1 VPPALRMEPAL
12 SSCDDGYRISNMSA
26 TAAIARALP
35 APRVGRPAGFILAT
49 YAFAVTMVGTTV
61 PTPLYVFYKQ
71 RFGFSEL
78 MITVIFATYAAGV
91 ISALLLLGRAS
102 DVVGRRPVLFLGL
115 LLSALSAVVFLV
127 ADGLPL
133 LLVGRVLSGLSAGI
147 FTGTATATL
156 LDLGEQP
163 DRSTLV
169 AAIANMGG
177 LGCGPLLAGILA
189 QLAPLPLR
197 LSFWADLGLLLPAFA
212 GVLLMPEPVRA
223 SPGQRLGPQ
232 RLSVPREV
240 RATFIPA
247 AMAGFAGFAV
257 MGLSTAV
264 APAFLGRV
272 GVTSDVVVGLVV
284 FGVFAAS
291 TLGQLLL
298 EIVPRNRAVPIG
310 CAGLIVGMA
319 LLALGLGELSLGLL
333 VAGAIVAGAGQ
344 GLSFRA
350 ALAAVNQAAPA
361 DQRGEVASSFFV
373 VAYFAIS
380 IPVIGEGVL
389 AQAAGLQSAGIVFA
403 ALVAGL
409 AAVVVTILL
418 LRDGNGQPDR

>member
-1 VPPALRMEPAL
+1 M
-12 SSCDDGYRISNMSA
+12 
-26 TAAIARALP
+26 
-35 APRVGRPAGFILAT
+35 AT
-49 YAFAVTMVGTTV
+49 YAFAVTMLGTTL

-91 ISALLLLGRAS
+91 ISALLALGQTS

-115 LLSALSAVVFLV
+115 VFSALSAVTFLV
-127 ADGLPL
+127 ADGLAL
-133 LLVGRVLSGLSAGI
+133 LLLGRVLSGFSAGI

-156 LDLGEQP
+156 VDLGKRR

-169 AAIANMGG
+169 AAVTNMGA

-189 QLAPLPLR
+189 QLAPMPLR
-197 LSFWADLGLLLPAFA
+197 LSFWVDLALLLPAFA
-212 GVLLMPEPVRA
+212 GVVLMPEPVRMA
-223 SPGQRLGPQ
+223 PGQPLRAQRLG
-232 RLSVPREV
+232 VPREL

-264 APAFLGRV
+264 SPAFLAHV
-272 GVTSDVVVGLVV
+272 GVTNDVIVGLVV
-284 FGVFAAS
+284 FGAFAAS
-291 TLGQLLL
+291 MLGQLLL
-298 EIVPRNRAVPIG
+298 EVVPRGWALPGGCGVLIIG
-310 CAGLIVGMA
+310 MSV
-319 LLALGLGELSLGLL
+319 LALGLGESSLGLL
-333 VAGAIVAGAGQ
+333 VTGTTVAGLGQ

-350 ALAAVNQAAPA
+350 GLTAINEGAPPDRRA
-361 DQRGEVASSFFV
+361 EVASSFFV
-373 VAYFAIS
+373 VAYFALS

-389 AQAAGLQSAGIVFA
+389 AHAAGLQTAGIVFGV
-403 ALVAGL
+403 LVALL

-418 LRDGNGQPDR
+418 LRDRKAHARR

>member
-1 VPPALRMEPAL
+1 M
-12 SSCDDGYRISNMSA
+12 
-26 TAAIARALP
+26 TTTTAIARVLP
-35 APRVGRPAGFILAT
+35 APRVGRRAGFVLAT
-49 YAFAVTMVGTTV
+49 YAFAVTMLGTTV
-61 PTPLYVFYKQ
+61 PTPLYVFYKA

-102 DVVGRRPVLFLGL
+102 DVVGRRPILLLGL
-115 LLSALSAVVFLV
+115 VLSALSAVVFLV
-127 ADGLPL
+127 ANGLAL
-133 LLVGRVLSGLSAGI
+133 LLLGRILSGFSAGI

-156 LDLGEQP
+156 VDLGERP

-169 AAIANMGG
+169 AAITNMGG

-212 GVLLMPEPVRA
+212 GVLVMPEPVRV
-223 SPGQRLGPQ
+223 SPGQRLRPQ
-232 RLSVPREV
+232 RLNVPREM

-264 APAFLGRV
+264 SPAFLGRV
-272 GVTSDVVVGLVV
+272 GVMSDVVVGLVV

-291 TLGQLLL
+291 TVGQLLL
-298 EIVPRNRAVPIG
+298 EVIPRERAVPIG
-310 CAGLIVGMA
+310 CVGLIVGMA

-350 ALAAVNQAAPA
+350 ALAAVNEAAPP

-380 IPVIGEGVL
+380 IPVIGEGLL
-389 AQAAGLQSAGIVFA
+389 AQAAGLQTAGIVFA
-403 ALVAGL
+403 ALVALL
-409 AAVVVTILL
+409 AAVVVSILL
-418 LRDGNGQPDR
+418 GRGRKVSSDR

>member
-1 VPPALRMEPAL
+1 M
-12 SSCDDGYRISNMSA
+12 
-26 TAAIARALP
+26 
-35 APRVGRPAGFILAT
+35 AT
-49 YAFAVTMVGTTV
+49 YAFAATMLGTTI

-91 ISALLLLGRAS
+91 ISTLLLLGRAS
-102 DVVGRRPVLFLGL
+102 DVVGRRPILFLGL
-115 LLSALSAVVFLV
+115 VLSALSAVVFLL
-127 ADGLPL
+127 ANGLAP
-133 LLVGRVLSGLSAGI
+133 LLVGRILSGFSAGI

-156 LDLGEQP
+156 VDLGERP

-169 AAIANMGG
+169 AAVTNMGG

-197 LSFWADLGLLLPAFA
+197 LSFWADLGLLLPAFV
-212 GVLLMPEPVRA
+212 GVLLMPEPVRV
-223 SPGQRLGPQ
+223 SPGQRLRPQ

-240 RATFIPA
+240 RPTFIPA

-264 APAFLGRV
+264 SPAFLGKV
-272 GVTSDVVVGLVV
+272 GVTSDIVVGLVV
-284 FGVFAAS
+284 FSVFAAS
-291 TLGQLLL
+291 TVGQLLL
-298 EIVPRNRAVPIG
+298 EVVPRDRAVPIG

-319 LLALGLGELSLGLL
+319 LLAVGLGELSLGLL
-333 VAGAIVAGAGQ
+333 VAAAIVAGLGQ

-350 ALAAVNQAAPA
+350 ALAAVNQAAPEG
-361 DQRGEVASSFFV
+361 QRAEVASSFFV
-373 VAYFAIS
+373 VAYLAIS

-389 AQAAGLQSAGIVFA
+389 AQAAGLQTAGIVFA
-403 ALVAGL
+403 VLVAVL
-409 AAVVVTILL
+409 AAIVVTILL
-418 LRDGNGQPDR
+418 MRGEETTARD